1 MINVQNK
8 GSVCIISV
16 GCRQY
21 YLVKEIYTNNEVLR
35 TIQEQHFPNGIKMK
49 EKEWHGISFRNENDK
64 RFYTGM
70 FYNGKI
76 EGTIPY
82 DVWERIQ
89 DTVNETDYE
98 TIKQVIK
105 ENQVVF

>member
-1 MINVQNK
+1 
-8 GSVCIISV
+8 
-16 GCRQY
+16 
-21 YLVKEIYTNNEVLR
+21 
-35 TIQEQHFPNGIKMK
+35 
-49 EKEWHGISFRNENDK
+49 
-64 RFYTGM
+64 M

>member
-1 MINVQNK
+1 M
-8 GSVCIISV
+8 
-16 GCRQY
+16 
-21 YLVKEIYTNNEVLR
+21 YTNNEVLR
-35 TIQEQHFPNGIKMK
+35 MIQEQHFPNGINMK
-49 EKEWHGISFRNENDK
+49 EKEWHGISFLNDKDK

-98 TIKQVIK
+98 TIKQVIE